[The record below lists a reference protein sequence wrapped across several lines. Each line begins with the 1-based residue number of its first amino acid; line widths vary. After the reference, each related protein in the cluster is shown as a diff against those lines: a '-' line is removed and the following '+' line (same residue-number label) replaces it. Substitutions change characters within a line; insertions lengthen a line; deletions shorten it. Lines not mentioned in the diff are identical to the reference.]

1 MHYVIFVE
9 NTMHFSTW
17 YSVYAVKRCYR
28 FTKFFHYYG
37 WCWAGTKDNCC
48 DNLTPFQ
55 GHTFVACPI
64 TAKYCVETPFYLRG
78 THIPYVPY
86 TCISYFSVEYVA
98 ALSLIAKSPAL
109 IINSLKSS
117 FNGIG
122 FFISTFYVKHFCLVF
137 FYIHSVQ

>member
-1 MHYVIFVE
+1 ML
-9 NTMHFSTW
+9 
-17 YSVYAVKRCYR
+17 
-28 FTKFFHYYG
+28 
-37 WCWAGTKDNCC
+37 GTKDNCC

-122 FFISTFYVKHFCLVF
+122 FFISTFYVKHFCFVF
-137 FYIHSVQ
+137 SIYIVYSKFHSVGPGARGGPPLPI